1 MHRFVCV
8 SVCVYLSV
16 CVCVCVVDRKWGRNV
31 KVILKTF
38 KMSALEDN
46 LQLFLF
52 TFSQSRCESQCSLML
67 AQRCS
72 AWDL

>member
-1 MHRFVCV
+1 MCMHRVVCV

-52 TFSQSRCESQCSLML
+52 TFSRISKRQNILNIL
-67 AQRCS
+67 PGAK
-72 AWDL
+72 LT